1 MDYTN
6 ERKQLYDYYVINGDA
21 RKSAEELKIRVYAAM
36 DDFAAKHPDSTGFQF
51 KAEQY
56 RAIASMVEP
65 VLFDGIP
72 FYYETG
78 ALDPYCD
85 GHAFRG
91 MAHANGW
98 VTEHNSRALR
108 NVDPENTR
116 LYEADKAEKIYFGHS
131 NYFDDEHYKIP
142 MKKIFRNGLRG
153 VM

>member
-1 MDYTN
+1 MDYTK
-6 ERKQLYDYYVINGDA
+6 ERKLLYDYYVINGDA

-36 DDFAAKHPDSTGFQF
+36 DEFAAKHPDSTGFQF

-56 RAIASMVEP
+56 RTIASMVEP

-85 GHAFRG
+85 GDAFRG

-98 VTEHNSRALR
+98 VTDHNSRALR

-116 LYEADKAEKIYFGHS
+116 LY
-131 NYFDDEHYKIP
+131 
-142 MKKIFRNGLRG
+142 
-153 VM
+153 